1 MGVAKSINRRKALA
15 EALKSTAKG
24 ETITLDEMMILWGV
38 SKGTFVNTRN
48 LIPYFPE
55 AAFVGAK
62 NVINWPRKEALEAL
76 TKWEMRGDGE
86 AKAKTQRLNKMMGLD
101 SEEGEDSII
110 SISEMSKAS
119 GLRADVEERMIRQGE
134 LVPISDNRRVAGRV
148 FEIISRNLSRLGSV
162 IDPNGRE
169 KPELRARLDQNGSN
183 LLLAIHRE
191 LSLALGDE
199 YVRQSISTT
208 AGSGPRI
215 AGKPRPPRGPKRSM
229 VEPIGHAVTK
239 RQRIDKPVGNR
250 KPADKGHK

>member
-15 EALKSTAKG
+15 EALESTVKG

-55 AAFVGAK
+55 AAFVGAR

-76 TKWEMRGDGE
+76 IKWEMRGDGE
-86 AKAKTQRLNKMMGLD
+86 AKAKTQRLNRMMGL
-101 SEEGEDSII
+101 ENGEDDEAII

-119 GLRADVEERMIRQGE
+119 GLRADIEERMIRQGE
-134 LVPISDNRRVAGRV
+134 LVPISENRRVAGRV

-191 LSLALGDE
+191 LALALGDE
-199 YVRQSISTT
+199 YVRQPV
-208 AGSGPRI
+208 AAAVGSGPRV
-215 AGKPRPPRGPKRSM
+215 AGKPRAPRGPKRSL

-239 RQRIDKPVGNR
+239 RQRVNKSVGNR
-250 KPADKGHK
+250 APADKGHK